1 LIQLALPHPLSFLPS
16 PRFPMAKCEHCGYVR
31 AHRKWCARCSSVD
44 PFPRRRWILRG
55 ALAAA
60 LLAIF
65 AAVLF
70 SSSAIAQ
77 RRLIQEISGAKSF
90 RVQR

>member
-1 LIQLALPHPLSFLPS
+1 MGA
-16 PRFPMAKCEHCGYVR
+16 CEHCGYVR
-31 AHRKWCARCSSVD
+31 ALSKWCARCSSVD

-55 ALAAA
+55 ILAFVLIAV
-60 LLAIF
+60 F

-70 SSSAIAQ
+70 TTPAIAH
-77 RRLIQEISGAKSF
+77 RRLVQEISGATSF

>member
-1 LIQLALPHPLSFLPS
+1 MN
-16 PRFPMAKCEHCGYVR
+16 RCEHCGYVR
-31 AHRKWCARCSSVD
+31 ARRKWCAGCSSID

-55 ALAAA
+55 ALVFA
-60 LLAIF
+60 LMAIF

-90 RVQR
+90 RAQK

>member
-1 LIQLALPHPLSFLPS
+1 LIKLASPHPLFFSPS
-16 PRFPMAKCEHCGYVR
+16 PCFPVAKCEHCGYVR

-44 PFPRRRWILRG
+44 PFPRRRWILG
-55 ALAAA
+55 VAFAAA

-65 AAVLF
+65 AVVLF

-90 RVQR
+90 RVQK